1 MNLDKLPFGLDDFL
15 DDTLLDL
22 EEDLIN
28 AVVLPLRELVI
39 FPDMVSPLYIGRE
52 PVLQTLELAQRD
64 QRPLVVLTQK
74 DENQESYPK
83 PQDLYTV
90 GTVVSVVRSL
100 RMPDGSL
107 SVILQGNFRVQ
118 VNEYIQEEPYLVAQ
132 VTPLDDLGEDNS
144 LSEALTR
151 AVLTMFEKVVQL
163 NHTLPEEAYVYALN
177 VTEPGDLA
185 NIIAQMLSLAPAQQ
199 QDLLETLDVV
209 ERLQK
214 VSEHLAHELDVLE
227 LESKIH
233 DKVQKELDRSQREYF
248 LREQLRAIQHE
259 LGETDAFTH
268 DVLRLQEKI
277 EKAKLPDKVR
287 QRAEEEMARLAA
299 MPPMSPEVGILR
311 SYLDWLLNLPWSKAT
326 TDNLDLQHAQQTLAS
341 RHYGLPKAKDRI
353 LEYIAV
359 RKLAPEK
366 SRSTILCFVGPPG
379 TGKTSL
385 GRSIAEA
392 LGRKF
397 VRVSLGGIRDEA
409 EIRGHRRTYIGA
421 LPGRILQTMRR
432 AGTINPVFMLDEV
445 DKLGQDFRGDPASAL
460 LEVLDP
466 EQNSAF
472 SDHYLE
478 LPYDLS
484 HVLFI
489 TTANVLYTIPPALRD
504 RMEIIEFPGYTEEEK
519 IEIARRFLIPRQLE
533 LNGLE
538 EHPLR
543 FPPHALAKLIREYT
557 YEAGVRN
564 LERRIAGLCRK
575 AARRLAEGKRP
586 PRRVTPK
593 MIEKHLGPP
602 RYLHDQL
609 EKEDE
614 VGVAMGL
621 AWTAN
626 GGDLLPVEVALLPG
640 KGNLTLTGQMGE
652 VMRESVQAAFT
663 YLRSQVEAW
672 HLDPQVF
679 DKTDIHVHLPEGGI
693 PKDGPSGGIT
703 LAVALFSAFTGA
715 PVRHDVAMTGEIT
728 LRGRILAVGGLKE
741 KLLAAHRAGVKTV
754 ILPQRNKQDL
764 QDVPANIRRKLDLKL
779 VSAMPEVLELALRQP
794 PQEKAEEAEVPPQ
807 ETLTEAG

>member
-1 MNLDKLPFGLDDFL
+1 MDLDNLSFEMEELFEEALEQGL
-15 DDTLLDL
+15 
-22 EEDLIN
+22 EDMEPLK
-28 AVVLPLRELVI
+28 AVVLPVRELVI
-39 FPDMVSPLYIGRE
+39 FPDMVSPLHIDQE
-52 PVLQTLELAQRD
+52 ISLQAVELAQRD
-64 QRPLVVLTQK
+64 QLPFIALTQR
-74 DENQESYPK
+74 DEEQESYPGPK
-83 PQDLYTV
+83 DLYTV
-90 GTVVSVVRSL
+90 GTVVSLARTL
-100 RMPDGSL
+100 HMPDGTL
-107 SVILQGNFRVQ
+107 SVILQGNFR
-118 VNEYIQEEPYLVAQ
+118 AQ
-132 VTPLDDLGEDNS
+132 VTEYVQEGPVLIAEVEPLDDEGEENS

-151 AVLTMFEKVVQL
+151 AVLAMFEKVVQL

-177 VTEPGDLA
+177 VTEPGTLA
-185 NIIAQMLSLAPAQQ
+185 NVIAQMLSLPSAQQ
-199 QDLLETLDVV
+199 QDLLETLNVV

-214 VSEHLAHELDVLE
+214 LSGHLARELDVLE
-227 LESKIH
+227 LETQIH
-233 DKVQKELDRSQREYF
+233 DKVQRELDRSQREYF

-268 DVLRLQEKI
+268 DVIRIQERI
-277 EKAKLPDKVR
+277 EKAQLPDVVR
-287 QRAEEEMARLAA
+287 QRAEEEMSRLAA

-311 SYLDWLLNLPWSKAT
+311 TYLDWLLNLPWSEAT
-326 TDNLDLQHAQQTLAS
+326 PDNLDLKHAQETLAS

-432 AGTINPVFMLDEV
+432 AGTVNPVFMLDEV

-484 HVLFI
+484 RVLFI
-489 TTANVLYTIPPALRD
+489 TTANVLYTIPPALLD
-504 RMEIIEFPGYTEEEK
+504 RMEVIEFPGYTEEEK
-519 IEIARRFLIPRQLE
+519 VEIARRFLLPRQLE

-538 EHPLR
+538 THPLQ
-543 FPPHALAKLIREYT
+543 FPSAALTKLIREYT

-564 LERRIAGLCRK
+564 LERRIAGMCRK

-586 PRRVTPK
+586 LRRVTPK
-593 MIEKHLGPP
+593 MIERHLGPP
-602 RYLHDQL
+602 RYLHDRL
-609 EKEDE
+609 EQEDE
-614 VGVAMGL
+614 IGVAMGL

-663 YLRSQVEAW
+663 YLRSVAESW
-672 HLDPQVF
+672 KLDPQVF
-679 DKTDIHVHLPEGGI
+679 DKTDVHIHMPEGGI

-703 LAVALFSAFTGA
+703 LAVALVSAFTGS

-728 LRGRILAVGGLKE
+728 LRGRVLAVGGLKE

-754 ILPQRNKQDL
+754 ILPQRNEQDL
-764 QDVPANIRRKLDLKL
+764 PDIPANIRRKLDLRL
-779 VSAMPEVLELALRQP
+779 VATMPEVLEIALRP
-794 PQEKAEEAEVPPQ
+794 PVKEQSSPEPDAPEDR
-807 ETLTEAG
+807 G